1 MLPFTVIGGYLGA
14 GKTTLLNNLLSQA
27 AGLKIAVLVNDFGEV
42 NIDAE
47 LIASHDGGT
56 ISLTNGCL
64 CCDLSNG
71 FAAAINGVLK
81 RADALDHIVVEASG
95 VAEPGKIAHYGQ
107 MYELPLDGVLVVVDA
122 EQIRD
127 QAANK
132 YVGDTVRRQLAQAD
146 LIVLNKTDLAS
157 ADALAGLR
165 RWLAQH
171 APAPVYETSYA
182 EVPLEILF
190 GRAGQLASGKG
201 QPQDHGS
208 IPLTRGHLHDH
219 AIRYKTWTLE
229 RNRPVRRDAL
239 ERLANRLRKDI
250 FRAKGFVTFMD
261 APERRYLYQQVG
273 GRWTLDDLGPDSGFD
288 GRTRLVFIGPDSSA
302 RLPKTPV

>member
-47 LIASHDGGT
+47 LIANHDGGT

-71 FAAAINGVLK
+71 FAAAINDVLK

-132 YVGDTVRRQLAQAD
+132 YVGDTVQRQLAQAD

-190 GRAGQLASGKG
+190 GRSGQKARS
-201 QPQDHGS
+201 QDHGS
-208 IPLTRGHLHDH
+208 SPLTPGHLHDH
-219 AIRYKTWTLE
+219 AIRCKSWTLE
-229 RNRPVRRDAL
+229 RNRPIKREAL
-239 ERLANRLRKDI
+239 ERLADWRGKDI
-250 FRAKGFVTFMD
+250 FRAKGFVYFTD

-273 GRWTLDDLGPDSGFD
+273 SRWTLEELGPDSGFD
-288 GRTRLVFIGPDSSA
+288 RRTRLVFIGPDGAA

>member
-14 GKTTLLNNLLSQA
+14 GKTTLLNALLSRA
-27 AGLKIAVLVNDFGEV
+27 AGQKIAVLVNDFGEV

-71 FAAAINGVLK
+71 FAAAINDVLK

-107 MYELPLDGVLVVVDA
+107 MYGLPLDGVLVVADA

-127 QAANK
+127 RAANR
-132 YVGDTVRRQLAQAD
+132 YVGDTVLRQLAQAD
-146 LIVLNKTDLAS
+146 LIILNKTDLVS
-157 ADALAGLR
+157 TDAMAEVR
-165 RWLAQH
+165 PWLAQH

-190 GRAGQLASGKG
+190 GRSKQLASGRG
-201 QPQDHGS
+201 RQQGHGS
-208 IPLTRGHLHDH
+208 SSFKRGHLHDH
-219 AIRYKTWTLE
+219 AIRCRTWTLE
-229 RNRPVRRDAL
+229 RNRPVRREAL
-239 ERLANRLRKDI
+239 ERLADRLGKEI
-250 FRAKGFVTFMD
+250 FRAKGFVTFTG

-273 GRWTLDDLGPDSGFD
+273 GRWTLEDLGPDSDFET
-288 GRTRLVFIGPDSSA
+288 RTRLVFIGPDSSA
-302 RLPKTPV
+302 RLPQTPV

>member
-14 GKTTLLNNLLSQA
+14 GKTTLLNAMLSQA

-56 ISLTNGCL
+56 ISLTNGCV

-95 VAEPGKIAHYGQ
+95 VGEPGKIAQYGQ

-127 QAANK
+127 QAAHK
-132 YVGDTVRRQLAQAD
+132 YVGDTVQRQLAQAD
-146 LIVLNKTDLAS
+146 LIVLNKADLAS
-157 ADALAGLR
+157 TAALKELR
-165 RWLAQH
+165 LWLAQH
-171 APAPVYETSYA
+171 ASAPVYETSYG

-190 GRAGQLASGKG
+190 GRSGPLASGKG
-201 QPQDHGS
+201 RPRGS
-208 IPLTRGHLHDH
+208 SSLTRGHVHDH
-219 AIRYKTWTLE
+219 ALRYRTWTLE
-229 RNRPVRRDAL
+229 RNRPVRREAL
-239 ERLANRLRKDI
+239 ERLAARLGKEI
-250 FRAKGFVTFMD
+250 FRAKGFVTFTD
-261 APERRYLYQQVG
+261 APERRCLYQQVG
-273 GRWTLDDLGPDSGFD
+273 GRWTLEDLGPDSGFD
-288 GRTRLVFIGPDSSA
+288 RRTRLVFIGPGQFGLLAESTC
-302 RLPKTPV
+302 LV

>member
-14 GKTTLLNNLLSQA
+14 GKTTLLNALLSQA

-56 ISLTNGCL
+56 ISLTNGCV

-71 FAAAINGVLK
+71 FAAAINDVLK

-95 VAEPGKIAHYGQ
+95 VGEPGKIAQYGQ

-132 YVGDTVRRQLAQAD
+132 YVGDTVQRQLAQAD
-146 LIVLNKTDLAS
+146 LIVLNKADLQS
-157 ADALAGLR
+157 TEALTELR
-165 RWLAQH
+165 SWLARH
-171 APAPVYETSYA
+171 SSAPVYETSYG

-190 GRAGQLASGKG
+190 GRSGPLASGKER
-201 QPQDHGS
+201 PRGS
-208 IPLTRGHLHDH
+208 SSLTRGCLHDH
-219 AIRYKTWTLE
+219 AVRYRTWTLE
-229 RNRPVRRDAL
+229 RDRPVRREAL
-239 ERLANRLRKDI
+239 ERLAARLGKEI
-250 FRAKGFVTFMD
+250 FRAKGFVAFTG
-261 APERRYLYQQVG
+261 APERRCLYQQVG
-273 GRWTLDDLGPDSGFD
+273 GRWTLEDLGPDSDFD
-288 GRTRLVFIGPDSSA
+288 RRTRLVFIGPDSSA
-302 RLPKTPV
+302 CLPKAPVSI